1 MEKPKKKSKSG
12 TKAKVGKI
20 VAKNA
25 ASGAADSLASQVKNA
40 VLPTKASVNQKFSD
54 AVRGI
59 PVIGDVVDFGQKAG
73 YAMHL
78 GKLFGVKKKKK

>member
-1 MEKPKKKSKSG
+1 MEKSKKKLKSG

-25 ASGAADSLASQVKNA
+25 ASGVVDSMADQVKNV
-40 VLPTKASVNQKFSD
+40 VLPTRASVNQRFSD
-54 AVRGI
+54 VVRGI